1 MQAQNTEPEILR
13 TLDLFSGCGG
23 MTEGL
28 SNAGDESR
36 GFTCV
41 GAIDNWDAACDAFDA
56 NHPVAS
62 TRASVERRV
71 VGDLLNAVG
80 DVDVVVGGPPCQGFS
95 TSGKRA
101 LDDPRNK
108 LVRAYFEAVELAQPR
123 AFLMENVSGFVTFQG
138 GNILREVVELAQGL
152 GYRTYPGVVLASLVG
167 VPQRRRRFILV
178 GVREGQFHFPNE
190 EQQPLEREPALLSAD
205 PAGYGLVC
213 NQRPTSE
220 KSVWSFSDAT
230 SDLPPLNAGESAT
243 EYATEPQN
251 EFQRLMRK
259 DAPAQ
264 LMDHV
269 ASKHKASFV
278 EMMSYVPEGRSGMDP
293 EIAERMP
300 EGIRPKSGFPNS
312 YARIRGSEPAPT
324 ITRNFTTPSSANCI
338 HPRQN
343 RSLTLREGARCQSF
357 PDRYVFAGSHGDKRL
372 MIGNAVPPLLATAL
386 GNSMLAAIPRL
397 SLH

>member
-1 MQAQNTEPEILR
+1 MSKAVREPEVLR

-28 SNAGDESR
+28 SNAGDAAR
-36 GFTCV
+36 GFSCV
-41 GAIDNWDAACDAFDA
+41 GAIDNWEAACDSFDA

-62 TRASVERRV
+62 TRASVERSV
-71 VGDLLNAVG
+71 VGELLNSVG

-108 LVRAYFEAVELAQPR
+108 LVRAYFEAIELAQPR
-123 AFLMENVSGFVTFQG
+123 AFLMENVSGFVTFQEG
-138 GNILREVVELAQGL
+138 RILREVLELAQGL

-178 GVREGQFHFPNE
+178 GVRDGGFHFPHE
-190 EQQPLEREPALLSAD
+190 GREQVNDEPTLMSIGKT
-205 PAGYGLVC
+205 GYELVC
-213 NQRPTSE
+213 NQRSTME
-220 KSVWSFSDAT
+220 TTVWSFNDAT
-230 SDLPPLNAGESAT
+230 SDLPVLNAGESAT
-243 EYATEPQN
+243 EYATEAQN
-251 EFQRLMRK
+251 PYQQLMRK
-259 DAPAQ
+259 EAPAV

-278 EMMSYVPEGRSGMDP
+278 EMMSHVPEGRSGMDP
-293 EIAERMP
+293 EIAARMP
-300 EGIRPKSGFPNS
+300 EAIRPKSGFPNS
-312 YARIRGSEPAPT
+312 YARIRGSEPSPT

-338 HPRQN
+338 HPRQH

-357 PDRYVFAGSHGDKRL
+357 PDRYVFAGSHGDRRL

-386 GNSMLAAIPRL
+386 GNAILDALPRN
-397 SLH
+397 SSD

>member
-1 MQAQNTEPEILR
+1 MASVSGEPEVLR

-36 GFTCV
+36 GFECV
-41 GAIDNWDAACDAFDA
+41 GAIDNWEAACDSFDA
-56 NHPVAS
+56 NHAVTA
-62 TRASVERRV
+62 TRSSVERGV
-71 VGDLLNAVG
+71 VGDLLNSIG
-80 DVDVVVGGPPCQGFS
+80 DVDIVVGGPPCQGFS

-123 AFLMENVSGFVTFQG
+123 AFLMENVSGFVTFQEG
-138 GNILREVVELAQGL
+138 KILREVLELGQSL
-152 GYRTYPGVVLASLVG
+152 GYRTYPGIVLASLVG

-178 GVREGQFHFPNE
+178 GVKEGEFHFPHE
-190 EQQPLEREPALLSAD
+190 EREESSDAPTLITIGKT
-205 PAGYGLVC
+205 GYELVC
-213 NQRPTSE
+213 NQRPTLE
-220 KSVWSFSDAT
+220 KDTWTFDDAT
-230 SDLPPLNAGESAT
+230 SDLPIVNAGESST
-243 EYATEPQN
+243 EYATEARNAYQ
-251 EFQRLMRK
+251 QLMRNN
-259 DAPAQ
+259 APLE

-300 EGIRPKSGFPNS
+300 ESIRPRSGFPNS
-312 YARIRGSEPAPT
+312 YARIRGSEPSPT

-338 HPRQN
+338 HPRQH
-343 RSLTLREGARCQSF
+343 RSLTIREGARCQSF
-357 PDRYVFAGSHGDKRL
+357 PDRYMFAGSHSDRRL

-386 GNSMLAAIPRL
+386 GNAILDALPRQGA
-397 SLH
+397 S